1 MEEEAERA
9 GTKRE
14 GREGRAGRA
23 APRVTGVRWQSVW
36 LDAAGIN

>member
-14 GREGRAGRA
+14 GRA

>member
-9 GTKRE
+9 GTK
-14 GREGRAGRA
+14 REGRAGRA